1 MSADDG
7 LSISNFEVKP
17 GETKTVSVVLNNAS
31 AVAGFQFDLVL
42 PAGITLTN
50 AELSSARTSGAYTIN
65 QKTLAD
71 GSVRFLVMPE
81 SYESVFDGST
91 GEVMTLTLAVAD
103 DAEGNASIVLK
114 NQILTVVNADSF
126 DDYPAEATTT
136 EVTIASAFLVGD
148 VNGDG
153 KVGIGDVA
161 ELINFITGKTS
172 STKGN
177 ADIDGNGTVDV
188 NDIDALVT
196 ILLSIQDD

>member
-50 AELSSARTSGAYTIN
+50 AELSNARTSGAYTIN

-114 NQILTVVNADSF
+114 NQILTVVNANSS
-126 DDYPAEATTT
+126 DDFQAEATTT

-188 NDIDALVT
+188 NDINALVA

>member
-50 AELSSARTSGAYTIN
+50 AELSNARTSYVYNLN
-65 QKTLAD
+65 QKTRID
-71 GSVRFLVMPE
+71 GSVRFLVMPKD
-81 SYESVFDGST
+81 SDKAVFSGNT

-103 DAEGNASIVLK
+103 NAEGKASIVLK
-114 NQILTVVNADSF
+114 NQYLTVINADSF
-126 DDYPAEATTT
+126 EDYSAVTTT
-136 EVTIASAFLVGD
+136 EVTIASAYLAGD

-153 KVGIGDVA
+153 EVGIGDVA

-172 STKGN
+172 SAMGN
-177 ADIDGNGTVDV
+177 ADIDGNGTVNV
-188 NDIDALVT
+188 KDIDALVS
-196 ILLSIQDD
+196 ILLDKQD